1 MFHPRNPEFALY
13 LGGDYI
19 FCFGNDIMLI
29 NNCNKEKGS
38 MCKFPED
45 YECLIYI
52 SNFEKY
58 TYLTGGV

>member
-45 YECLIYI
+45 YECLIDI
-52 SNFEKY
+52 SNF
-58 TYLTGGV
+58 